1 VGLVGRPQ
9 RFFVVWILALIACD
23 RPPSATS
30 TEAPNAARSSTRVRA
45 QAGANTTAATSIR
58 PQPNAMATASSIP
71 STTLHYAWDPSPTA
85 ERLFERFAATPNGFT
100 RVSVAHGSFGE
111 FLRQLPLLPE
121 GARVVDY
128 RGNPLY
134 NDGKHQNIVA
144 VVDLDIGKQDLQQCA
159 DTILRVHAEWQYAQ
173 KRHGIAYKAAA
184 GQRMTYAGYLKGERA
199 VVNGNKLDL
208 VEKASRHVDDHQTF
222 RSYLNQVF
230 AWANT
235 ASIARDGERVA
246 LSDIAAG
253 DYFVLPGTPTGHAVM
268 ILDVAKHP
276 DGRLALLLGQG
287 YMPAQ
292 SFHVLSP
299 NASAPPSLAWFIV
312 SPRDETVTTPFWQP
326 FPKDSLRRLR

>member
-1 VGLVGRPQ
+1 MANQKISTALA
-9 RFFVVWILALIACD
+9 FVALFACD
-23 RPPSATS
+23 RPPPAIS
-30 TEAPNAARSSTRVRA
+30 TEAPKAARSSTPDRS
-45 QAGANTTAATSIR
+45 QAGATTTTTPAS
-58 PQPNAMATASSIP
+58 MAQKPAIPTPSSAH
-71 STTLHYAWDPSPTA
+71 SANVHYAWGPNPTA
-85 ERLFERFAATPNGFT
+85 ERLFERFAEAPHGFT
-100 RVSVAHGSFGE
+100 RVAVSQGSFGE

-173 KRHGIAYKAAA
+173 KRQSIAYKAAA
-184 GQRMTYAGYLKGERA
+184 GQRMTYAGYLQGERA
-199 VVNGNKLDL
+199 VANGNKLDL
-208 VEKASRHVDDHQTF
+208 VAKAPAQADDHPTF

-235 ASIARDGERVA
+235 ASIARDGERLA
-246 LSDIAAG
+246 FSDIAAG
-253 DYFVLPGTPTGHAVM
+253 DYFVLPGTPTGHAV
-268 ILDVAKHP
+268 IVLDVAKHQ
-276 DGRLALLLGQG
+276 DGRMALLLGQG

-299 NASAPPSLAWFIV
+299 NANAPPSLAWFIV